1 MVYGYKL
8 NINTR
13 TIMSFY
19 CYTVTVSPKI
29 ARQFQANEYSRT
41 NCVFF
46 CGSKFE
52 SKDSCLDFAK
62 DIERQKADIGEDQWT
77 IYAGKSRR
85 FPWMRL

>member
-1 MVYGYKL
+1 M
-8 NINTR
+8 NC
-13 TIMSFY
+13 Y

-29 ARQFQANEYSRT
+29 AREFQVNDYDRT

-52 SKDSCLDFAK
+52 SQDSCIEFAEH
-62 DIERQKADIGEDQWT
+62 IERMKAEMGETQWT
-77 IYAGKSRR
+77 IYAGKGRR